1 MILIF
6 ARVSEHRSSGYDDW
20 SGDSSRFVQLLQR
33 STSIDMH
40 DTLTFLHTSTTAPGS
55 AKSAEERDYQFGRLF
70 GLFALL
76 RSGKLF
82 PSSAPKAAAVFTKAF
97 NLALGLMDRSY
108 LRESAGWLVLATI
121 RAFDA
126 AAPTLDWAD
135 EGRQV
140 VREGIYGAAAV
151 PAVKAWTPEKIAWTV
166 FLQSHA
172 TVRASTLQRD

>member
-1 MILIF
+1 
-6 ARVSEHRSSGYDDW
+6 
-20 SGDSSRFVQLLQR
+20 
-33 STSIDMH
+33 MH

-172 TVRASTLQRD
+172 TVRAAKLLAGLTHAARQG